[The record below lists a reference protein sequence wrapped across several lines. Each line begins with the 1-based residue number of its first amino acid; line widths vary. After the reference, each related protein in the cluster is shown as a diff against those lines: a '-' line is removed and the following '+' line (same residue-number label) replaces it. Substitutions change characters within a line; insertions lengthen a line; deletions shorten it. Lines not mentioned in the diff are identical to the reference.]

1 MAHTDTSSQPDN
13 AGVIAPPPLIFVGV
27 LAIAL
32 AIDWLIA
39 GPSLGMSYGL
49 RMLMATVLLIPGAA
63 LLFAAGAG
71 FSAAKTNI
79 PPWKPAT
86 ALVTSGIYRYT
97 RNPMYLG
104 MALAYA
110 ALSLFADS
118 LIALAGLPVA
128 LAVMHYGVIARE
140 ERYLEAKFGDAY
152 RDYRRMVR
160 RWL

>member
-32 AIDWLIA
+32 AIDWLIG
-39 GPSLGMSYGL
+39 GPHLGLSFGL
-49 RMLMATVLLIPGAA
+49 RMLIATILLAPGGA
-63 LLFAAGAG
+63 LLFAAGAR
-71 FSAAKTNI
+71 FSATKTNI

-86 ALVTSGIYRYT
+86 ALVTTGIYRYT

-140 ERYLEAKFGDAY
+140 ERYLEAKFGAEYQAY
-152 RDYRRMVR
+152 KNVVR
-160 RWL
+160 RWI

>member
-1 MAHTDTSSQPDN
+1 MAQTDTSSQPDN

-49 RMLMATVLLIPGAA
+49 RMLTATVLLIPGAA

-79 PPWKPAT
+79 PPWKPST
-86 ALVTSGIYRYT
+86 ALVTSGIYGYT

-110 ALSLFADS
+110 ALILFADS
-118 LIALAGLPVA
+118 VIALAGLPVA
-128 LAVMHYGVIARE
+128 LAVMYYGVIARE
-140 ERYLEAKFGDAY
+140 ERYLEAKFGAEYRAY
-152 RDYRRMVR
+152 KSSAR

>member
-1 MAHTDTSSQPDN
+1 MAHTDTSLRPDN
-13 AGVIAPPPLIFVGV
+13 AGVIAPPPLIFIGV

-32 AIDWLIA
+32 AIDWLVA

-49 RMLMATVLLIPGAA
+49 RMLTATILLIPAGV

-71 FSAAKTNI
+71 FSSAKTNI
-79 PPWKPAT
+79 PPWKPST
-86 ALVTSGIYRYT
+86 ALVTSGIYGYT

-110 ALSLFADS
+110 ALSVFADS
-118 LIALAGLPVA
+118 VVALAGLPVA

-140 ERYLEAKFGDAY
+140 ERYLEEKFGESY
-152 RDYRRMVR
+152 REYRRRVR
-160 RWL
+160 RWG

>member
-1 MAHTDTSSQPDN
+1 MAQTDTSSQPDN

-49 RMLMATVLLIPGAA
+49 RMLMATILLIPGAA

-79 PPWKPAT
+79 PPWKPST

-110 ALSLFADS
+110 GLSVFADS
-118 LIALAGLPVA
+118 LIALLGLPVA

-140 ERYLEAKFGDAY
+140 ERYLEQKFGAEY
-152 RDYRRMVR
+152 RSYKSAAR